1 MTMQV
6 TTYFEIAFSF
16 GNKLDLIFRMEL
28 LLADGS
34 YVISSII
41 ISKSSK
47 IICKYCLQ

>member
-16 GNKLDLIFRMEL
+16 GNKLDLIFRVEL

-34 YVISSII
+34 LCHIYHYDFL
-41 ISKSSK
+41 K
-47 IICKYCLQ
+47 